1 MIAAGLRPHMTLGEA
16 RRALVGMLRA
26 GGIDNPQLDARVILC
41 HALGLEHAGLVMRES
56 ALLGGA
62 ESERLADL
70 ARRRVGGEP
79 VTRLVGRK
87 EFWGLEFQLGP
98 DTLVPRPE
106 TELLVETALAAARAM
121 APADEL
127 RIADL
132 GVGSGAILL
141 ALLSELPA
149 ATGIGTDRSLGAL
162 VTARANAQRLGL
174 ASRASFVV
182 SHFGEALAGGFDL
195 VVSNPP
201 YVASG
206 DIASLAPDVRDH
218 DPRAALDGGPD
229 GLDAFRAI
237 AADASRL
244 IRPRGRLGVEL
255 GAGQAAAA
263 GAIFAAAG
271 LQPVGPVRHDL
282 AGIPRVLLFAAE
294 AG

>member
-16 RRALVGMLRA
+16 RRALAGMLHA
-26 GGIDNPQLDARVILC
+26 GGVDNPQLDARVILC
-41 HALGLEHAGLVMRES
+41 HVLGLDHAGLVTRDS
-56 ALLGGA
+56 ALLGRA
-62 ESERLADL
+62 ESERLAEL

-79 VTRLVGRK
+79 VARLVGRK

-121 APADEL
+121 APEDGL

-149 ATGIGTDRSLGAL
+149 ASGIGTDRSFGAL
-162 VTARANAQRLGL
+162 VTARANAQRLAL
-174 ASRASFVV
+174 ASRASFAV

-271 LQPVGPVRHDL
+271 LRPIGPLRHDL
-282 AGIPRVLLFAAE
+282 AGIPRVLLLAAA